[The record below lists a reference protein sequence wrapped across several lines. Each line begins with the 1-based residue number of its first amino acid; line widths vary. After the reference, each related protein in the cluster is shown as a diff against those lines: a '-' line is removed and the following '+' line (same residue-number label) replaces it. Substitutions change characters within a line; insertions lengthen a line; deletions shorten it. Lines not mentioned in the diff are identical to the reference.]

1 MCYWDLRDY
10 LRSYL
15 EEKGKDGLEE
25 ILLTISVLASGFL
38 KNSVI
43 DKPKEAVNAS
53 K

>member
-1 MCYWDLRDY
+1 MYYWDLRDY

-15 EEKGKDGLEE
+15 EENGKEGLED
-25 ILLTISVLASGFL
+25 ILLAISVLASDFL